1 MEVRMSKPFA
11 VRRLDSLMAP
21 SFCGAAYEIA
31 NQGTLVSVFFAE
43 YTVGVFGYYQLYCY
57 LAG

>member
-1 MEVRMSKPFA
+1 MSKPFA